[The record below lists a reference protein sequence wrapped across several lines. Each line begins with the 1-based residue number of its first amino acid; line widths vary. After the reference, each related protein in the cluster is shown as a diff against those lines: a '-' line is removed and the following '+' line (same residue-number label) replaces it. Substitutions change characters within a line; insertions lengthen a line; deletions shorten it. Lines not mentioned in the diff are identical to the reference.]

1 MTWMVILILG
11 VGLAAFGIK
20 PVEIIQFAQVANGI
34 LLPVI
39 AGILIW
45 LANRSEL
52 LGSYRNSKVKNTL
65 SIFILIVTIILG
77 GRAILNVFGLI

>member
-1 MTWMVILILG
+1 MIILILG
-11 VGLAAFGIK
+11 VGLATFGIK

-52 LGSYRNSKVKNTL
+52 LGTYRNSKLKNTI
-65 SIFILIVTIILG
+65 SILILVVTVILG

>member
-1 MTWMVILILG
+1 MTWMIILILG

-52 LGSYRNSKVKNTL
+52 LGTYRNSKI
-65 SIFILIVTIILG
+65 S
-77 GRAILNVFGLI
+77 

>member
-1 MTWMVILILG
+1 MTWMIILILG
-11 VGLAAFGIK
+11 VGLATFGIK

-52 LGSYRNSKVKNTL
+52 LGTYRNSKLKNTI
-65 SIFILIVTIILG
+65 SILILVVTVILG